1 MTGLLPQVATLRFA
15 TFQAVEAFVGAFS
28 RQMSRMGSIDA
39 ETLDQVNS
47 SVSSRT
53 Q

>member
-1 MTGLLPQVATLRFA
+1 MTGLLTQVATLRFA
-15 TFQAVEAFVGAFS
+15 TFQAVEAFVGGFS
-28 RQMSRMGSIDA
+28 RQMRKMGSIDA

-47 SVSSRT
+47 SASSIK